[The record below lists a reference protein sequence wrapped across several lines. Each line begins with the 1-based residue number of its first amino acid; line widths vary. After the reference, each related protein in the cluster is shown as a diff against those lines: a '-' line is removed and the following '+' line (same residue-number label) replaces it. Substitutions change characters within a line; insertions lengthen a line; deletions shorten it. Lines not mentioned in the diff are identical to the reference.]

1 MPSNSLLRVA
11 AAAGC
16 AALFALSAPV
26 SADVKLNGS
35 GASFPFPIYSKWFKD
50 FSKQTD
56 GIRVD
61 YQAKGSGAGIQD
73 LINGA
78 VDFAASDAAM
88 KDDEMAQVEAGVV
101 LLPMTAG
108 EVVLAYN
115 LDGVDE
121 LKLPR
126 DVYPEIFLGNIS
138 KWNDPKIAEANPGV
152 DLPDEDITVIV
163 RSDSSGTTY
172 VFTGHLS
179 TISEG
184 FKEQVGQAKAPSWP
198 SNENLIKAPKNDGIT
213 AQIKQ
218 IPGSIGYIEYG
229 YAKLTNQPTAMLEN
243 KSGNFVAPGPESG
256 AAALASAEFPEG
268 TLPNSDVP
276 NLIAW
281 VWDPAG
287 ADAYP
292 IATMTWLLLYRDQDD
307 DKAAALRKLVEYC
320 VSDEA
325 QGQADGLGYI
335 PLPAEVVAKVLDA
348 VKFVE

>member
-1 MPSNSLLRVA
+1 MMYSHFFKSA
-11 AAAGC
+11 AVAGC
-16 AALFALSAPV
+16 LSALALAPAAQ
-26 SADVKLNGS
+26 ADVKMNGS
-35 GASFPFPIYSKWFKD
+35 GASFPFPIYAKWFKD
-50 FSKQTD
+50 FSKENKD
-56 GIRVD
+56 IRVD

-73 LINGA
+73 LINGT

-88 KDDEMAQVEAGVV
+88 KDDEMAQVKQGVV

-115 LDGVDE
+115 LDGVTE

-126 DVYPEIFLGNIS
+126 DVYPEIFLGNIT
-138 KWNDPKIAEANPGV
+138 KWNDPKIAAANPGV
-152 DLPDEDITVIV
+152 DLPDDDITVVV

-179 TISEG
+179 YIDDA
-184 FKEQVGQAKAPSWP
+184 FKAAVGQAKAPNWP
-198 SNENLIKAPKNDGIT
+198 DSDKFIKAPKNDGVT

-229 YAKLTNQPTAMLEN
+229 YAKLTKQPTAMLEN
-243 KSGNFVAPGPESG
+243 KSGKFVAPGPESG
-256 AAALASAEFPEG
+256 AAALASAEFPGG

-287 ADAYP
+287 EGAYP

-320 VSDEA
+320 TSEEA

-335 PLPAEVVAKVLDA
+335 PLPAEVIEKVRA
-348 VKFVE
+348 AAEFVQ